1 MSTFVPLNKDNFKS
15 LLQTEFSEE
24 GSNQHRV
31 EEQAWI
37 NFVDFLDECE
47 GEMYFLRLLIV
58 HAFKSV
64 FDFRI
69 L

>member
-1 MSTFVPLNKDNFKS
+1 MNTFVPLNKDDLKS

-24 GSNQHRV
+24 SSNQRRV

-37 NFVDFLDECE
+37 NPVDFLDECE
-47 GEMYFLRLLIV
+47 GEMYFWRLLIV
-58 HAFKSV
+58 HSIKSV
-64 FDFRI
+64 FDFQI